1 MAGFIFSAVSVA
13 FLGVWGL
20 QIRSLEKSRHN
31 LVGTMLAEQY
41 IEQAME
47 SGYER
52 VRDDTDDITMEL
64 ETRGADGTWTTI
76 PVAYQVVVDE
86 EQVGPDEDKLKKVEV
101 TVTWEDSTK
110 TGRIKLVTYL
120 AGVF

>member
-52 VRDDTDDITMEL
+52 VGDDTDDIPMEL
-64 ETRGADGTWTTI
+64 ETRGADVTWTTI
-76 PVAYQVVVDE
+76 PVAYRVVVDE
-86 EQVGPDEDKLKKVEV
+86 EQVGPEEDKLKKVEV

>member
-52 VRDDTDDITMEL
+52 VGDDTDDIPMEL

-76 PVAYQVVVDE
+76 PVAYHVVVDE
-86 EQVGPDEDKLKKVEV
+86 EQVGPEEDKLKKVEV

-110 TGRIKLVTYL
+110 NGRIKLVTYL

>member
-52 VRDDTDDITMEL
+52 VGDDTDDIPMEL

-76 PVAYQVVVDE
+76 PVAYHVVVDE
-86 EQVGPDEDKLKKVEV
+86 EQVGPEEDKLKKVEV